1 MTTHPPRM
9 FTSLDAAFIAL
20 LLTLLGTVWY
30 LGYGSYQE
38 ITKVEKVR
46 ATAGKFVKWVEAAQ
60 AQRSAGAAVAP
71 TACGREDPTAST
83 ERLNWANCLR
93 ALQGPGQAMHGVQNP
108 LHATAPVFSSK
119 CDRNVLN
126 TMGSIVVEK
135 GVSGLNGNAQVIAY
149 GPIGEH
155 EPIHDELLLR
165 VTVCGHG
172 FTTSGVAE
180 VKF

>member
-1 MTTHPPRM
+1 MPTHPPRM
-9 FTSLDAAFIAL
+9 FTGFDAAFVAL

-46 ATAGKFVKWVEAAQ
+46 ATAGNFVKWVEAAQ

-172 FTTSGVAE
+172 FTSSGVAE

>member
-93 ALQGPGQAMHGVQNP
+93 ALQGPG
-108 LHATAPVFSSK
+108 
-119 CDRNVLN
+119 
-126 TMGSIVVEK
+126 
-135 GVSGLNGNAQVIAY
+135 
-149 GPIGEH
+149 
-155 EPIHDELLLR
+155 
-165 VTVCGHG
+165 
-172 FTTSGVAE
+172 
-180 VKF
+180 